1 MRKYTDYQKAAGCL
15 TAVALSVVAVLAS
28 VTVGVFF
35 GAGFGLLALTVCAA
49 AFAIDVAVT
58 FRKSL
63 KDGD

>member
-15 TAVALSVVAVLAS
+15 TAVALAVVAVLAS

-35 GAGFGLLALTVCAA
+35 GAGFGLLAFTPARPHLRSTSRSR
-49 AFAIDVAVT
+49 

>member
-15 TAVALSVVAVLAS
+15 TAVALAVVAVLAS

-49 AFAIDVAVT
+49 ALAVDVAVT
-58 FRKSL
+58 FRRSL